1 MQSEVD
7 KVLQNNGTSF
17 FEPSL
22 LRKYNVTVKVENDYV
37 YFADTRKKLI
47 NEAGEVDYN

>member
-1 MQSEVD
+1 MQNEVD

-22 LRKYNVTVKVENDYV
+22 LLKYNVTVKVENDYV
-37 YFADTRKKLI
+37 FFASTKDAKVTKD
-47 NEAGEVDYN
+47 GEYDYD

>member
-22 LRKYNVTVKVENDYV
+22 LLRYHVVVKVENDYV
-37 YFADTRKKLI
+37 YFADTKKAKLVA
-47 NEAGEVDYN
+47 NGEYDYE

>member
-17 FEPSL
+17 FEPTL
-22 LRKYNVTVKVENDYV
+22 LLKYHVVVKVENDYV
-37 YFADTRKKLI
+37 YFADTRKANI
-47 NEAGEVDYN
+47 VENGEYDYK